1 MSFVNATRNPEVHK
15 LGRLRVL
22 LVEDSML
29 DAELLIRAL
38 QRFGYTA
45 IWERVETPEDFRRA
59 LAGQP
64 WDLVLADYS
73 LPKFNGLDALEIVK
87 SSGLDLPFILVSGTI
102 GEETAVSA
110 MRSGVYDYLLKDRLT
125 RLGAAV
131 QRSLEQAEQRRA
143 NHRAEERLR
152 LLSHAV
158 EQSPATIVITD
169 VAGNIEHVNPRFTE
183 LTGYTL
189 DEVRGQN
196 PRLLKSERT
205 LPAEH
210 ARLWKTITAG
220 RQWRG
225 EFANRK
231 KNGDLYWEAAAISP
245 VRDDR
250 GTILHFVKVAEDI
263 TQRKRADQ
271 ALRALEAQLRQ
282 AQKMEALGEL
292 AGGIA
297 HDFNSFLGAIIMNA
311 QLAQSAAADAQTAEY
326 LDRVISASRQAA
338 GLARQILTFSRRD
351 EQQRRPLQLVPVLR
365 EALRL
370 LDASLPEGVT
380 IAVEIPCESRMILAD
395 ASQIQQVIV
404 NLWTNACHALPA
416 SGGRIVVALAD
427 VNVDGAMATRHPELS
442 PGPYVRLT
450 VQDNGQ
456 GMAAEVQQQM
466 FEPFFST
473 KAKEQGTGLG
483 LSVVR
488 SIVQSHQGAI
498 LATSRPGAGT
508 TMQVY
513 FPEHSRP
520 AVPAAA
526 EQALLR
532 RGAGQR
538 VLLVDDHQSI
548 RTAMQAMLEQLGYGV
563 TPFDS
568 PAAALAAFRRQAEH
582 FDLLLTDLSMREMNG
597 AELAREILAI
607 RAGLPIIVV
616 SGYDLAGID
625 RRLRDLGIREILTK
639 PVQRDSL
646 AIALARALGRG

>member
-427 VNVDGAMATRHPELS
+427 VNVDGEMAARHPELS